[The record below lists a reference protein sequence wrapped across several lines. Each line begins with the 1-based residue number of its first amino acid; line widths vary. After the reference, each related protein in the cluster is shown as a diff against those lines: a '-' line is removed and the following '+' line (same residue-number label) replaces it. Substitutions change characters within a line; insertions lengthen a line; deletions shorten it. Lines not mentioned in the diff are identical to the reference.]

1 MVESL
6 TLKMFELQCAE
17 EKLAKEYS
25 DAEDYENYRIH
36 FAKAEAYQN
45 ARFEI
50 AHIMYKA
57 NEEFTKLF
65 NTLQ

>member
-6 TLKMFELQCAE
+6 TLKMLELQWAE

-57 NEEFTKLF
+57 NEEFAKLF
-65 NTLQ
+65 NALQ

>member
-17 EKLAKEYS
+17 GKLAQECS
-25 DAEDYENYRIH
+25 DAKDYENYRIH
-36 FAKAEAYQN
+36 LAKAEAYQN

-57 NEEFTKLF
+57 NEEFAKLF
-65 NTLQ
+65 NALQ